1 MMIKL
6 GYLNFLGLQIPV
18 NGNRQ
23 QIKSANPASLDLGP
37 KMLIALRKAR
47 SRTNQDISKGLS
59 ISHIPSTFTGW
70 IDATRRQGGG

>member
-6 GYLNFLGLQIPV
+6 GSDFLYLQIPV

-23 QIKSANPASLDLGP
+23 QIKSVNPASLDLEP

-59 ISHIPSTFTGW
+59 ILHLPSTFTGW
-70 IDATRRQGGG
+70 IDDIRGQGGG